1 MPANPPNTAPP
12 INEARRAREAEALRE
27 NLRRRKEQQRARQAP
42 ADKDQDGQ
50 NPITPPE
57 PTA

>member
-1 MPANPPNTAPP
+1 MRAKPPNPGPP
-12 INEARRAREAEALRE
+12 INEARRLREAEALRD

-42 ADKDQDGQ
+42 AVKDQDSQ
-50 NPITPPE
+50 PSTTPPE